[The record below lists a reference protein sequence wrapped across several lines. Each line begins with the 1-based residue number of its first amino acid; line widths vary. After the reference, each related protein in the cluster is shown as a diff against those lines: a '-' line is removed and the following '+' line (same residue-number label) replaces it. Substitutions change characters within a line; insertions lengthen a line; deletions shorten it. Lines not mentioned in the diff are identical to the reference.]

1 MDKRKICIVT
11 GSRAE
16 WGLLSPIAQ
25 RLRQRPDVELQV
37 VATNMHLIQR
47 FGHTVDVIRAEGF
60 DVAAEVAL
68 DAASDAVADVAAATG
83 RCMQGMAEAFDR
95 LRPDLIVVLGD
106 RYELLAVTAAATI
119 MRIPIVH
126 LHGGEVSEGAIDD
139 SIRHAV
145 TKLSALH
152 LTSAQQHSRRVRQL
166 GENPEMIHTVG
177 AVGVSNALAVEP
189 LPKTE
194 IERFLG
200 VKLDRKS
207 LMVTYHP
214 VTASDSSPAA
224 LFGNLLAALDSFP
237 DSTVVFSYPNNDA
250 RGAAI
255 IDLIDAYVAANPR
268 RAVAFP
274 SLGMKRYLS
283 VLHYVGA
290 AVGNSSSGLIEVPSM
305 HIPTVNIGLRQ
316 QGRLAAE
323 SVINCGDSEADIRQA
338 VAFALSPECQ
348 ERALHVENPYYRPD
362 TVAECARLI
371 AETPLE
377 SLRSKR
383 FFDLP

>member
-1 MDKRKICIVT
+1 MLKRKICIVT

-16 WGLLSPIAQ
+16 WGLLSPIAAQ
-25 RLRQRPDVELQV
+25 LHLRNDVELQI
-37 VATNMHLIQR
+37 VATNMHLIKR
-47 FGHTVDVIRAEGF
+47 FGHTVDLIRNEGF

-68 DAASDAVADVAAATG
+68 DSQSDAPADVAAATG
-83 RCMQGMAEAFDR
+83 RCMQGMAEAFNR
-95 LRPDLIVVLGD
+95 LQPDLIVVLGD

-152 LTSAQQHSRRVRQL
+152 LTSAREHSNRVRQL
-166 GENPEMIHTVG
+166 GENPAMIHTVG

-189 LPKTE
+189 LSKCE
-194 IERFLG
+194 IEDFLG
-200 VKLDRKS
+200 LELNRKS

-214 VTASDSSPAA
+214 VTACDSSPAD
-224 LFGNLLAALDSFP
+224 LFGNLLRALDAFP

-255 IDLIDAYVAANPR
+255 IDLIDGYVASSPS

-290 AVGNSSSGLIEVPSM
+290 VVGNSSSGLIEVPSM
-305 HIPTVNIGLRQ
+305 HIPTVNIGTRQ
-316 QGRLAAE
+316 QGRLSAQ
-323 SVINCGDSEADIRQA
+323 SVINCADSESDIRRA
-338 VAFALSPECQ
+338 VALALSPECQ
-348 ERALHVENPYYRPD
+348 ERVRHVVNPYYRPD

-371 AETPLE
+371 AETPLD
-377 SLRSKR
+377 SLRSKH